1 MTWLRLTPKCGRC
14 SQRLEPKHMIS
25 KLRYQ
30 TSVHESG
37 HAVLGAEFGLGAAH
51 LARDL
56 DVHSQIEAC
65 EKDAIVAL
73 AGLAANRH
81 ENPRLPIY
89 DVINEGEDADTNNA
103 RIAIIKMICLRDG
116 RPIPQGRVNIGPAV
130 WGKIQDE
137 YFRLVRKTAALVDQH
152 WPAIKRVAEYL
163 EKYGRMDHTTL
174 VNLID
179 RAKLHPNAN
188 R

>member
-1 MTWLRLTPKCGRC
+1 MV
-14 SQRLEPKHMIS
+14 S

-30 TSVHESG
+30 TSVHEAG
-37 HAVLGAEFGLGAAH
+37 HAVLGTAFGLVFTLVIVPSDDPMVVHESAAH

-65 EKDAIVAL
+65 EKEAIVAL
-73 AGLAANRH
+73 AGLAANRR
-81 ENPRLPIY
+81 ENPRVPIY
-89 DVINEGEDADTNNA
+89 DVITKGEDTDTDTA
-103 RIAIIKMICLRDG
+103 RIAIIKMICLKDG
-116 RPIPQGRVNIGPAV
+116 KPIPQGRVNIGPAM

-137 YFRLVRKTAALVDQH
+137 YFRLVRKTAALIDQH

-163 EKYGRMDHTTL
+163 EKYGRMDYTTL
-174 VNLID
+174 VELTD
-179 RAKLHPNAN
+179 RAKRHPNAN

>member
-1 MTWLRLTPKCGRC
+1 M
-14 SQRLEPKHMIS
+14 EAKHMMS

-73 AGLAANRH
+73 AGLAANRR
-81 ENPRLPIY
+81 ENPRFPIH
-89 DVINEGEDADTNNA
+89 DVIIEGKDTDTDSA
-103 RIAIIKMICLRDG
+103 RIAIIKMICLKDG
-116 RPIPQGRVNIGPAV
+116 QPIPQGRVNIGPAM
-130 WGKIQDE
+130 WGKIRNE
-137 YFRLVRKTAALVDQH
+137 YFRLVRKTAALVDQR

>member
-1 MTWLRLTPKCGRC
+1 MV
-14 SQRLEPKHMIS
+14 S

-30 TSVHESG
+30 ISVHEAG
-37 HAVLGAEFGLGAAH
+37 RAVLGTEFGLLFTLVSVDSDDPMVIHESAAS

-89 DVINEGEDADTNNA
+89 DVINARKDTDADSA
-103 RIAIIKMICLRDG
+103 RIAIIKMICLKDG
-116 RPIPQGRVNIGPAV
+116 KPIPQGRVNIGPAM
-130 WGKIQDE
+130 WGKIQNE
-137 YFRLVRKTAALVDQH
+137 YFRLVRKTAALVDQR

>member
-1 MTWLRLTPKCGRC
+1 M
-14 SQRLEPKHMIS
+14 MS

-30 TSVHESG
+30 TSVHEAG
-37 HAVLGAEFGLGAAH
+37 YAVLGAEFGLVAAH
-51 LARDL
+51 LARDS
-56 DVHSQIEAC
+56 DVHAQMEAC

-89 DVINEGEDADTNNA
+89 DVINARKDTDADSA
-103 RIAIIKMICLRDG
+103 RIAIIKMICLKDG
-116 RPIPQGRVNIGPAV
+116 KPIPQGRVNIGPAM
-130 WGKIQDE
+130 WGKIQNE
-137 YFRLVRKTAALVDQH
+137 YFRLVRKTATLVDQR